1 MPNRRRILW
10 AIACL
15 LADGAAAAD
24 AELRVGASAALSGP
38 AAALGRRYHA
48 GARSCFE
55 QVNKQGGI
63 AGARIVVDLRDDAYE
78 PDQAEANTRAF
89 VEDGRILALFGYVG
103 TPTSKVALPF
113 VRRWRIPFLGPFTGA
128 DILWEPGNPQVF
140 NVRASYR
147 EEAVAL
153 AQAMRRSGIRR
164 LNVMYQADLFGRAGL
179 EAMRAAAAPHGVAL
193 GAVATFKRNTE
204 EVQEGVR
211 ALVQQAGA
219 DAIFMVGTY
228 ASLAAFVRQARRAG
242 FKGPFYTLSFVGL
255 EPLREALGP
264 AMQGVTVAQVVP
276 DPEDRGIPVVAAYQ
290 QAMREAGEKAFDSI
304 SLEGYLA
311 ARVLVEGLR
320 RARAPLTRASL
331 EHGLATLGD
340 LDLGGFSV
348 RYGASQRR
356 GSSYLGLKTGP

>member
-1 MPNRRRILW
+1 MPNRPRRRALW
-10 AIACL
+10 AFVCL
-15 LADGAAAAD
+15 LAGGGGSAAAAD
-24 AELRVGASAALSGP
+24 AELRIAASAALSGP

-55 QVNKQGGI
+55 QVNRHGGI
-63 AGARIVVDLRDDAYE
+63 AGARIVLDLRDDAYE
-78 PDQAEANTRAF
+78 PEQAEANTRAF
-89 VEDGRILALFGYVG
+89 VEDERVLALFGYVG
-103 TPTSKVALPF
+103 TPTSKAALPY

-128 DILWEPGNPQVF
+128 DILSEPGNPQVF

-153 AQAMRRSGIRR
+153 AQAMHKAGVKR

-179 EAMRAAAAPHGVAL
+179 EAMRAAAAPQGIAL

-228 ASLAAFVRQARRAG
+228 ASLA
-242 FKGPFYTLSFVGL
+242 SFV
-255 EPLREALGP
+255 
-264 AMQGVTVAQVVP
+264 
-276 DPEDRGIPVVAAYQ
+276 Q
-290 QAMREAGEKAFDSI
+290 QAMREAGEKLFDSI

-320 RARAPLTRASL
+320 HARAPLTRASL
-331 EHGLATLGD
+331 DRGLATLGE
-340 LDLGGFSV
+340 LDLGGFRV
-348 RYGASQRR
+348 HYGASQRR
-356 GSSYLGLKTGP
+356 GSSYLALKTGL